1 MWRDIREELDQV
13 YGIRG
18 DDVALQMVVVS
29 VHLYMF
35 NAKRILRL
43 LVGGGGECKELEKGL
58 CLILDGG
65 RDLFSPQDD

>member
-1 MWRDIREELDQV
+1 MERYQRRVGSSLWN
-13 YGIRG
+13 RG

-29 VHLYMF
+29 DHLYMF

-43 LVGGGGECKELEKGL
+43 LVGGGGECKEPGKGL

-65 RDLFSPQDD
+65 